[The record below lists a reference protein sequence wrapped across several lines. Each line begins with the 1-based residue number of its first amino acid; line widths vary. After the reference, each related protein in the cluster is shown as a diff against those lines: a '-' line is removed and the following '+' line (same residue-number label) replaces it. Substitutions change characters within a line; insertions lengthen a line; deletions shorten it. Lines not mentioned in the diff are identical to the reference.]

1 MREEIWKSLS
11 KMISARRPAWKFIL
25 EDSLVRIMT
34 GQFVVDWVIVDE
46 IRELHKEYQVV
57 EVISHNTFG
66 IVICIRYIG
75 GE

>member
-1 MREEIWKSLS
+1 MKEEIWKPLS

-34 GQFVVDWVIVDE
+34 GQFVVDWTIVDE
-46 IRELHKEYQVV
+46 IKERHKEYQVV

-66 IVICIRYIG
+66 IVLSIRYIG